1 MGCGLWC
8 DLRCGCEAINC
19 NPMNPVSFDPHG
31 VQPAAQAQA
40 QPPARSVADAPAFEP
55 QDLATTLGILVVL
68 KTGEALMASY
78 FMAYLPLWMPLTWI
92 GLVWVSGAVFFWV
105 ESRQLLHAW
114 PLQRRLR
121 GYRFLYW
128 INMACLGSAAY
139 FLYVP
144 GNLGMQGV
152 LTTCVVTIGALNAMQ
167 YAGDNWRGAVSAGL
181 AILPVATR
189 YIVLEE
195 GLLYLSLGLG
205 GYLVVTAL
213 AMMGY
218 KQQAVLLEQ
227 AAMRQRAE
235 AAADAVAAVGLAKA
249 RFFAAV
255 SHDLRQ
261 PVHAIGLY
269 LALLQDTAHKDGQKD
284 GQGGGHNAAQG
295 ERPKKAVDGIYQ
307 SWHALD
313 GLLSQVLDLTRMDS
327 GSLEAEMTTVEVAPL
342 VRGLVLQHSAGAE
355 KKSIRI
361 VALVAPERYV
371 LADLL
376 MLKRVLSNLLDNA
389 IKFSPGD
396 SRIVLALRPA
406 GAAWSIQ
413 VRDAGPGIATVSQGQ
428 VFEEFVQLSNPE
440 RDRQQGLGLG
450 LAIAKRFTE
459 LMQGHLRLRS
469 APGVGTCMSV
479 LLPRAQPA
487 PSQFTQSGKFV
498 ASKLYAPDAHAPLQ
512 VSTSLRHALQTSG
525 KAVLLVEDDELV
537 SQALKQLFAD
547 LQLPMLHATHAE
559 QALQL
564 ASQACIAV
572 CDVRLPHSVTGLE
585 LADSLLQMGVPAL
598 LMTGE
603 TSSEVRDTAQRHGL
617 ILLVKPVK
625 PQALLDGL
633 GQLAQRVM

>member
-1 MGCGLWC
+1 
-8 DLRCGCEAINC
+8 
-19 NPMNPVSFDPHG
+19 MNPVSFDPLG
-31 VQPAAQAQA
+31 VQAHQPAPPVQP
-40 QPPARSVADAPAFEP
+40 QPPSRRAADEPVFEP
-55 QDLATTLGILVVL
+55 KDLATTLGILVVL

-105 ESRQLLHAW
+105 ESRQVLHAW
-114 PLQRRLR
+114 PLQRRIH
-121 GYRFLYW
+121 GYRILYW
-128 INMACLGSAAY
+128 INMACMGSAAY

-152 LTTCVVTIGALNAMQ
+152 LTTCLVTVGALNAMQ
-167 YAGDNWRGAVSAGL
+167 YAGDNWRGSVSAGL

-205 GYLVVTAL
+205 GYLIVTAL

-269 LALLQDTAHKDGQKD
+269 LALLQDGAKD
-284 GQGGGHNAAQG
+284 AAQVG
-295 ERPKKAVDGIYQ
+295 PKKAVDGIYQ

-327 GSLEAEMTTVEVAPL
+327 GSLEAELTTVEVAPL
-342 VRGLVLQHSAGAE
+342 VRGLVLQHSAAAE

-361 VALVAPERYV
+361 VALVAPQRCV
-371 LADLL
+371 QADLL

-389 IKFSPGD
+389 IKFSPED

-406 GAAWSIQ
+406 GPCWSIQ
-413 VRDAGPGIATVSQGQ
+413 VRDAGAGIATALQGQ

-440 RDRQQGLGLG
+440 RDREQGLGLG

-459 LMQGHLRLRS
+459 LMQGRLRLRS
-469 APGVGTCMSV
+469 APGMGTCMSV
-479 LLPRAQPA
+479 LLPRAQPE
-487 PSQFTQSGKFV
+487 PSQYTQSGKFES
-498 ASKLYAPDAHAPLQ
+498 SKLYAPDAQVPLR
-512 VSTSLRHALQTSG
+512 VSPSLRQALQTSG

-559 QALQL
+559 QAMQL

-603 TSSEVRDTAQRHGL
+603 TSSEVRDAAQRHSL

>member
-1 MGCGLWC
+1 MKPTSL
-8 DLRCGCEAINC
+8 
-19 NPMNPVSFDPHG
+19 DPDG
-31 VQPAAQAQA
+31 VQAGKPAQA
-40 QPPARSVADAPAFEP
+40 QPPARKVADEPLFEP
-55 QDLATTLGILVVL
+55 KDLATTLGILVVL
-68 KTGEALMASY
+68 KTGEVLMASY

-92 GLVWVSGAVFFWV
+92 GLVWVSGAVFFWM

-114 PLQRRLR
+114 PLQRRMH
-121 GYRFLYW
+121 GYRVLYW
-128 INMACLGSAAY
+128 INMACMGSAAY

-144 GNLGMQGV
+144 NNLGMQGV
-152 LTTCVVTIGALNAMQ
+152 LTTCLVTVGALNAMQ
-167 YAGDNWRGAVSAGL
+167 YAGDNWRGSVSAGL

-189 YIVLEE
+189 YIVFEE
-195 GLLYLSLGLG
+195 GLLYMSLGLG
-205 GYLVVTAL
+205 GYLIVTAL
-213 AMMGY
+213 AMMGH

-269 LALLQDTAHKDGQKD
+269 LALLQDTARD
-284 GQGGGHNAAQG
+284 AAQA

-342 VRGLVLQHSAGAE
+342 VRSLVLQHSAAAE

-389 IKFSPGD
+389 IKFAPED

-406 GAAWSIQ
+406 GPLWSIQ
-413 VRDAGPGIATVSQGQ
+413 VRDAGPGIATASQGQ
-428 VFEEFVQLSNPE
+428 VFEEFVQLNNPE
-440 RDRQQGLGLG
+440 RDREHGLGLG

-459 LMQGHLRLRS
+459 LMQGRLRLRS
-469 APGVGTCMSV
+469 APGAGTCMSV
-479 LLPRAQPA
+479 LLQRAQPA
-487 PSQFTQSGKFV
+487 PSQYTQSGKFV
-498 ASKLYAPDAHAPLQ
+498 ASKLYGPETQTQLTVPA
-512 VSTSLRHALQTSG
+512 SLRQALQATG

-559 QALQL
+559 QAMHL

-585 LADSLLQMGVPAL
+585 LADSLLQMGVPSL

-603 TSSEVRDTAQRHGL
+603 TSADVRDAAQRHGL
-617 ILLVKPVK
+617 VMLVKPVT
-625 PQALLDGL
+625 PQILLDGL

>member
-1 MGCGLWC
+1 
-8 DLRCGCEAINC
+8 
-19 NPMNPVSFDPHG
+19 MNPAPLAPQG
-31 VQPAAQAQA
+31 AQASPPAQA
-40 QPPARSVADAPAFEP
+40 QPPSRRAADAPVFEP

-105 ESRQLLHAW
+105 ESRQVLHAW
-114 PLQRRLR
+114 PLQRRIH
-121 GYRFLYW
+121 GYRLLYW
-128 INMACLGSAAY
+128 INMACMGSAAY

-152 LTTCVVTIGALNAMQ
+152 LTTCLVTVGALNAMQ
-167 YAGDNWRGAVSAGL
+167 YAGDNWRGSVSAGL

-195 GLLYLSLGLG
+195 GLLYVSLGLG
-205 GYLVVTAL
+205 GYLIVIAL

-269 LALLQDTAHKDGQKD
+269 LALLQGGAKD
-284 GQGGGHNAAQG
+284 AAQVG
-295 ERPKKAVDGIYQ
+295 PKKAVDGIYQ

-327 GSLEAEMTTVEVAPL
+327 GSLEAELTTVEVAPL
-342 VRGLVLQHSAGAE
+342 VRGLVLQHSAAAE

-361 VALVAPERYV
+361 VALVAPQRYV
-371 LADLL
+371 QADLL

-389 IKFSPGD
+389 VKFSPED
-396 SRIVLALRPA
+396 SRIVLSLRPA
-406 GAAWSIQ
+406 GNLWSIQ
-413 VRDAGPGIATVSQGQ
+413 VRDAGPGIATAAQGQ

-440 RDRQQGLGLG
+440 RDREQGLGLG

-479 LLPRAQPA
+479 LLLRAQPA

-498 ASKLYAPDAHAPLQ
+498 ASKLYAPETQMQLQ
-512 VSTSLRHALQTSG
+512 VPASLRQALQTSG

-537 SQALKQLFAD
+537 SQALKQLFVD
-547 LQLPMLHATHAE
+547 LQLPLLHATHAD
-559 QALQL
+559 QAMQL
-564 ASQACIAV
+564 ASLACIAV
-572 CDVRLPHSVTGLE
+572 CDVRLPHSITGLE

-603 TSSEVRDTAQRHGL
+603 TSSEVRDAAQRHGL
-617 ILLVKPVK
+617 VMLVKPVT
-625 PQALLDGL
+625 PQILLDGL
-633 GQLAQRVM
+633 GQLTQRITHL

>member
-1 MGCGLWC
+1 
-8 DLRCGCEAINC
+8 
-19 NPMNPVSFDPHG
+19 MNPISFDPQG
-31 VQPAAQAQA
+31 MQASKPTQAQS
-40 QPPARSVADAPAFEP
+40 PARNAADAPVFEP

-92 GLVWVSGAVFFWV
+92 GLVWVSGAVFFWM
-105 ESRQLLHAW
+105 ESRQVLHAW
-114 PLQRRLR
+114 PVRRR
-121 GYRFLYW
+121 IHGYRVLYW
-128 INMACLGSAAY
+128 TNMACMGSAAY

-144 GNLGMQGV
+144 HNLGMQGV
-152 LTTCVVTIGALNAMQ
+152 LTTCLVTVGALNAMQ

-195 GLLYLSLGLG
+195 GLLYMSLGLG
-205 GYLVVTAL
+205 GYLIVTAL

-218 KQQAVLLEQ
+218 KQQEVLLEQ

-269 LALLQDTAHKDGQKD
+269 LALLQEGTRAGGQD
-284 GQGGGHNAAQG
+284 ATQA
-295 ERPKKAVDGIYQ
+295 EPPKKAVDGIYQ

-342 VRGLVLQHSAGAE
+342 VRGLVLQHSAAAE

-361 VALVAPERYV
+361 VALVAPQRYV
-371 LADLL
+371 HADLL

-389 IKFSPGD
+389 IKFSPED

-406 GAAWSIQ
+406 GKLWSIQ
-413 VRDAGPGIATVSQGQ
+413 VRDAGPGIATASQGQ
-428 VFEEFVQLSNPE
+428 VFEEFVQLSNPQ
-440 RDRQQGLGLG
+440 RDREQGLGLG

-459 LMQGHLRLRS
+459 LMQGRLRLRS
-469 APGVGTCMSV
+469 APGAGTCMSV
-479 LLPRAQPA
+479 LLQRAQPE
-487 PSQFTQSGKFV
+487 PSQYTQSGTFES
-498 ASKLYAPDAHAPLQ
+498 SKLYAPDTQTQLQ
-512 VSTSLRHALQTSG
+512 VSASLRKTLQASDKT
-525 KAVLLVEDDELV
+525 VLLVEDDELV

-547 LQLPMLHATHAE
+547 LQLPLLRARHAE
-559 QALQL
+559 EAMAL
-564 ASQACIAV
+564 ASQACVAV
-572 CDVRLPHSVTGLE
+572 CDVRLPYGASGLD
-585 LADSLLQMGVPAL
+585 LADSLLQIGIPAL

-603 TSSEVRDTAQRHGL
+603 TSSDVREAAQRKGL

-633 GQLAQRVM
+633 ARLAERVTQV

>member
-1 MGCGLWC
+1 
-8 DLRCGCEAINC
+8 
-19 NPMNPVSFDPHG
+19 MNPTSFDPHG
-31 VQPAAQAQA
+31 VQARPPA
-40 QPPARSVADAPAFEP
+40 QPPPPARPVADAPAFEP

-105 ESRQLLHAW
+105 ESRQVLHAW
-114 PLQRRLR
+114 PAQRRLHAHR
-121 GYRFLYW
+121 VLYW

-152 LTTCVVTIGALNAMQ
+152 LATCVVTIGALNAMQ
-167 YAGDNWRGAVSAGL
+167 YAGDNWRGSVSAGL

-189 YIVLEE
+189 YIVFEE

-218 KQQAVLLEQ
+218 KQQSVLLEQ

-269 LALLQDTAHKDGQKD
+269 LALLQEAAHD
-284 GQGGGHNAAQG
+284 ATQG

-327 GSLEAEMTTVEVAPL
+327 GSLEAELTTVELAPL
-342 VRGLVLQHSAGAE
+342 VRGLVLQHSVTAE

-361 VALVAPERYV
+361 VALVAAERYV
-371 LADLL
+371 RADLL

-389 IKFSPGD
+389 IKFSPED

-406 GAAWSIQ
+406 GAFWRIQ
-413 VRDAGPGIATVSQGQ
+413 VRDAGPGIATASQSQ

-440 RDRQQGLGLG
+440 RDREQGLGLG
-450 LAIAKRFTE
+450 LAIAKRFVE
-459 LMQGHLRLRS
+459 LMQGRLRLRS
-469 APGVGTCMSV
+469 APGAGTCMTV
-479 LLPRAQPA
+479 LLSRAQPE
-487 PSQFTQSGKFV
+487 PSQYSQSGKFE
-498 ASKLYAPDAHAPLQ
+498 ASKLYAPDTQAPLL
-512 VSTSLRHALQTSG
+512 VPASLRQTLQTSG

-559 QALQL
+559 QAMHL

-585 LADSLLQMGVPAL
+585 LADSLLQMGVPSL

-603 TSSEVRDTAQRHGL
+603 TSADVRDTAQRHGL

-633 GQLAQRVM
+633 GQLAQRVT